1 MRSKEPARGR
11 TDSPELSEELR
22 ASYTRAV
29 YRVDFPAAPVFLEVG
44 APSPALDGWLAA
56 NGETCFAFLSAANP
70 GSVTLADAENRRRHE
85 RLVAR
90 LRAGGFTPVAGE
102 SFAATSGA
110 WREASLLVGGMAREA
125 AIRLASE
132 FGQAALL
139 CGEIGG
145 PVELVPAAGP
155 AGELRR

>member
-70 GSVTLADAENRRRHE
+70 GSVALSDEENRRRHE

-90 LRAGGFTPVAGE
+90 LQAGGLTPVGGE
-102 SFAATSGA
+102 SFEAASGA
-110 WREASLLVGGMAREA
+110 WREASLLVGGITRAA
-125 AIRLASE
+125 AIRLAGE

-145 PVELVPAAGP
+145 PVELVLAARPAE
-155 AGELRR
+155 ELRR